1 MAADSPPSRGGRR
14 AGRVVA
20 VVVSH
25 DRRDLLQAGLTA
37 VQHQSRAPD
46 AVVVVDN
53 ASTDGSGEMVRE
65 RFPWVDL
72 VALPR
77 NTGGAGGFAAGLA
90 HALQAHDA
98 ELVWLMDDDTIP
110 APDALA
116 ELLACRAGH
125 PGRPALVASRVLWRD
140 GRDHPMNTPRR
151 RPWASTAEIRAA
163 AAVDAVPVRS
173 ASFVSVLVDARAAR
187 RTGLPPA
194 GYFLWNDDFEF
205 TTRLLRHRVG
215 LAAGRSVVEHRTPRF
230 GSTGSDPGARFYY
243 EVRNKTW
250 LLARGKGLGPME
262 RIVYSGATARRWA
275 HAVLGSSRRP
285 VVLGAGVRGLLDGV
299 RTRPV
304 ATADCLAGLGQI
316 SAQVE
321 AVDGARAT

>member
-1 MAADSPPSRGGRR
+1 M
-14 AGRVVA
+14 
-20 VVVSH
+20 VVSH
-25 DRRDLLQAGLTA
+25 DRRALLEACLTA
-37 VQHQSRAPD
+37 VQGQSRVPD

-53 ASTDGSGEMVRE
+53 ASADGSPETVRV

-77 NTGGAGGFAAGLA
+77 NTGGAGGFATGLA
-90 HALQAHDA
+90 RALEAHDA
-98 ELVWLMDDDTIP
+98 ELVWLMDDDTMP

-125 PGRPALVASRVLWRD
+125 PGRPALVASRVLWSD

-151 RPWASTAEIRAA
+151 RPWASAAEIRAA

-173 ASFVSVLVDARAAR
+173 ASFVSVLVDARAVR
-187 RTGLPPA
+187 RTGLPLA

-205 TTRLLRHRVG
+205 TTRLLRQRVG
-215 LAAGRSVVEHRTPRF
+215 LAAGRSVAEHRTVRF
-230 GSTGSDPGARFYY
+230 GSTDSDPGTRFYY

-250 LLARGKGLGPME
+250 LFRHGKGLGPME
-262 RIVYSGATARRWA
+262 RIVYAGATARRWA
-275 HAVLGSSRRP
+275 HSVLGSPRRAE
-285 VVLGAGVRGLLDGV
+285 VLGAGLRGLLDGV

-304 ATADCLAGLGQI
+304 ATADCLAGLGEI

-321 AVDGARAT
+321 AVDGARAR